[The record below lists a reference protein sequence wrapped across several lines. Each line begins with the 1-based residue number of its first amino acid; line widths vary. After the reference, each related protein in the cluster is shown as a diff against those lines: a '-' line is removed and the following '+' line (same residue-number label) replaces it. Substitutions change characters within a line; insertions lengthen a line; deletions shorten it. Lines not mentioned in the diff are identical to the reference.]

1 MYSTVRIVAVE
12 IDPMML
18 EIAEQYFE
26 LKLDDRLHVVIDDG
40 LKFIEKCRSEGM
52 QFDAILFD
60 VDSKDL
66 TMGISCPPTD
76 FLEKEVLDNLKEL
89 IGPQGFFI
97 LNLVCRND
105 ALREDVVRNL
115 AKVFPATRSNKMDQ
129 YLNEIIYCT
138 NNQKFHPIDS
148 WEKILISSAQALKA
162 AIKVNI
168 AQNND
173 ILDIQE
179 FIQNLQL

>member
-1 MYSTVRIVAVE
+1 MAVE

-40 LKFIEKCRSEGM
+40 LKFIEKCRLEKM
-52 QFDAILFD
+52 MFDVILFD

-66 TMGISCPPTD
+66 TVGMSCPPTN
-76 FLEKEVLDNLKEL
+76 FVEKKVLESLKEL

-105 ALREDVVRNL
+105 ALREDVIKNL
-115 AKVFPATRSNKMDQ
+115 SEIFPATRCHKMDQ
-129 YLNEIIYCT
+129 YVNEIIYCT
-138 NNQKFHPIDS
+138 NNGKFHSNKS
-148 WEKILISSAQALKA
+148 WNKVLISAAQALNTAVK
-162 AIKVNI
+162 KNI
-168 AQNND
+168 TQSNVL
-173 ILDIQE
+173 LDIEE
-179 FIQNLQL
+179 FVQNLKL